1 MCANRRATGSLVFG
15 KLMKD
20 HKVKQTDPAAQ
31 EAKDTIAIQ
40 GRFRVSSQDM
50 EYSIQEAS
58 EMLGIP
64 IQKLRRWDEQGVLV
78 ALRTSGGHRRY
89 SKELIDRLAATS
101 APGSGSEKTSQELA
115 TVKRSLA
122 EKRRIIQ
129 LLLESENRYRDL
141 VETSHDLIW
150 ATDAQGRFTYLNN
163 AAHEIFGLAPKDLI
177 GRCFFNFETGPSYI
191 SNRRFLATLKRA
203 GEIKNYVT
211 HLTSSNGE
219 DRWIGINA
227 RITQDDNGEMLGIRG
242 TARDI
247 TEQHLATLR
256 IAHLAMHDALT
267 ELPNRHSLQQR
278 IESAMQNG
286 GVGAL
291 LFLDIDHFKYI
302 NDNFGHR
309 SGDQLIVGV
318 GSALRDMMR
327 RHNAELYRLGGDEF
341 AIHLPEGLR
350 KEAIDAA
357 ETALNAVRH
366 YRFQA
371 NDQKIISNLSASIGI
386 ALYPFHGS
394 DLPALLSNVD
404 ITMYQ
409 AKDLGRNRYMLFDQ
423 ASDNL
428 RSTHKRIQWAKRLR
442 DALDEDRLVLFSQP
456 VVRLRDQKPVH
467 HEILVRILGEDGKY
481 ILPGHFIELAESLG
495 LVQEIDMRVVEKL
508 IRFMQENRQTGKKL
522 RYFVNLS
529 RVSISDQHWIQR
541 FIRLLRTSSIDP
553 SQLVFEITETAAM
566 SEIDVTLTFIRKLK
580 DMGCR
585 FALDDFGAGFS
596 SFYYLKRFEVDYL
609 KIDGSFI
616 RDLAADEGSRLFVKA
631 LNEVAHGLNKQVIAE
646 WVETPEV
653 VKLLTDM
660 GTQFGQGYLFQKP
673 LPLERGTVSAQPGSG
688 LTQSM
693 TG

>member
-1 MCANRRATGSLVFG
+1 
-15 KLMKD
+15 
-20 HKVKQTDPAAQ
+20 
-31 EAKDTIAIQ
+31 
-40 GRFRVSSQDM
+40 M

-64 IQKLRRWDEQGVLV
+64 IQKLRRWDEQGILV
-78 ALRTSGGHRRY
+78 ALRTNGGHRRY
-89 SKELIDRLAATS
+89 AKELIDRLAVS
-101 APGSGSEKTSQELA
+101 APATGADKNSQELA

-129 LLLESENRYRDL
+129 LLLESESRYRDL

-150 ATDAQGRFTYLNN
+150 ATDAQGRFIYLNN
-163 AAHEIFGLAPKDLI
+163 AAQDIFGLAPKDLI

-211 HLTSSNGE
+211 HLTTTHGE

-227 RITQDDNGEMLGIRG
+227 RITNDDNGEMLGIRG

-247 TEQHLATLR
+247 TDQHLATQR
-256 IAHLAMHDALT
+256 IEHLAMHDALT
-267 ELPNRHSLQQR
+267 DLPNRHSLQQR
-278 IESAMQNG
+278 IESAMQEG

-291 LFLDIDHFKYI
+291 LFLDIDHFKYV

-309 SGDQLIVGV
+309 TGDQLIIGI
-318 GSALRDMMR
+318 GSVLRDLMR
-327 RHNAELYRLGGDEF
+327 SRNGEVYRLGGDEF
-341 AIHLPEGLR
+341 AVHLPEGLR
-350 KEAIDAA
+350 KEAIDTA
-357 ETALNAVRH
+357 ETALDAIRH

-371 NDQKIISNLSASIGI
+371 SGQKVISNLSASIGI

-404 ITMYQ
+404 IAMYQ
-409 AKDLGRNRYMLFDQ
+409 AKDLGRNRYTLFDQ
-423 ASDNL
+423 ASDSL
-428 RSTHKRIQWAKRLR
+428 RSTHKRIHWAKKLR
-442 DALDEDRLVLFSQP
+442 DALDEDRLVLFTQP
-456 VVRLRDQKPVH
+456 VVRLKDQKPVH
-467 HEILVRILGEDGKY
+467 QEILVRIRDHNGKY
-481 ILPGHFIELAESLG
+481 ILPENFIEFAESMG
-495 LVQEIDMRVVEKL
+495 MVQEIDMRVIEKL
-508 IRFMQENRQTGKKL
+508 LEFMQENGQIGKKL

-541 FIRLLRTSSIDP
+541 FIKLLRSSCVDP
-553 SQLVFEITETAAM
+553 GQLVFEITETAAM

-580 DMGCR
+580 GMGCR

-616 RDLAADEGSRLFVKA
+616 RDLATDEGSRIFVRA
-631 LNEVAHGLNKQVIAE
+631 LNDVARGLKKQVIAE
-646 WVETPEV
+646 WVEKPEV
-653 VKLLTDM
+653 VKLLLEM
-660 GTQFGQGYLFQKP
+660 GVQFGQGYLFQKP
-673 LPLERGTVSAQPGSG
+673 ELLAHTGEPLFNERPQKIAT
-688 LTQSM
+688 
-693 TG
+693 